1 MRNQRQNPFGPA
13 GVNPAAVPPAT
24 GVAPT
29 TPTAPVSPT
38 GVGPL
43 PYPTGVPT
51 NVAPVRRIVHPTR
64 VMERHTVTRY
74 PVENVY
80 PSHTRNVHHN
90 VCEYY
95 CSYPHTESNHVSNHT
110 VNHCCPPPRRRFC

>member
-1 MRNQRQNPFGPA
+1 MPRYPYRQSVAPTGAMGGP
-13 GVNPAAVPPAT
+13 VVPT

-29 TPTAPVSPT
+29 A
-38 GVGPL
+38 GV

-64 VMERHTVTRY
+64 YNERHTVTRY
-74 PVENVY
+74 PIENVY
-80 PSHTRNVHHN
+80 PSHTHNVHHN

-95 CSYPHTESNHVSNHT
+95 CCYPHTESHQTCKHVVDN
-110 VNHCCPPPRRRFC
+110 CRPRRYC